1 MFSLQAINEKIVSLN
16 LDGASAEVENVDAQ
30 YSLSGGVTVLVTGH
44 LTVPVCPKFM
54 TP

>member
-30 YSLSGGVTVLVTGH
+30 YSLAGGVTVLVTGH
-44 LTVPVCPKFM
+44 LTVPVRPSL
-54 TP
+54 